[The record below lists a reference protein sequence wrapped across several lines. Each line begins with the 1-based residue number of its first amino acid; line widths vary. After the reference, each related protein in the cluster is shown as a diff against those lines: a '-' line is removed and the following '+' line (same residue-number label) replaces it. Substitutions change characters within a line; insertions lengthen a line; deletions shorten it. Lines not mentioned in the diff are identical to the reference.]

1 LDIISNMS
9 RFLDLDPLVRIAIC
23 LSIAVAALVT
33 DSMPALLLLIGL
45 TAVIASEARV
55 TKGWKAYLRFSV
67 WAGALLVLLNLVL
80 SQGGERVLFEAQ
92 LGIPV
97 FESLRI
103 TEESLIFGLAMA
115 LRLIAVVSA
124 FAVLSLSISPTQ
136 MVSAMSRLRLPARSV
151 FVTSLAA
158 RFMPSLMEDAKELA
172 DVQRARGAKVRGV
185 RSAGPVIIPLLSNSL
200 ERSVSVAE
208 AMEARGFSGRFEE

>member
-1 LDIISNMS
+1 MDIISNMS
-9 RFLDLDPLVRIAIC
+9 RFLGLDPLARIAIC

-55 TKGWKAYLRFSV
+55 AKGWKTYLKFSI

-208 AMEARGFSGRFEE
+208 AMEARGFSGRFKE